1 MKNRIFNLLVA
12 LLMLPAFS
20 AFMTAANGVQTVGQ
34 VTGTV
39 SLTAA
44 VDYTIT
50 GETPFADGAVL
61 DIVNTDEA
69 VVILP
74 GVKPSQMLEKY
85 LKHIR
90 INGAAAVKNS
100 NCMVKIYADGCI
112 VLPHGTGIKPLTVYA
127 EKGQTGKSAQFGVS
141 THQSLAGHAM
151 NNKIQSFTLK
161 RGYMAW
167 FGTKSSTRDPGYN
180 RIFIADKADITVDL
194 PVILCNSISAL
205 RVSQWNDASKK
216 GYCSWQ
222 QAPNELL
229 NTTWHYNWDAGI
241 NPSDD
246 REYVTQQ
253 HHRDK
258 SSGYWWPSFTEVG
271 NNGTSANVVTY
282 NEPDNTGDDRE
293 HPATVQQVLDVWPE
307 LMSTGRRLG
316 SPAVAGNLNWL
327 YEFMDSIDARGWR
340 CDFVVMHCYWY
351 SDWPS
356 WNGTLSGVK
365 NRTGR
370 PIWITEMNYGANWT
384 DWPAGKDR
392 TGSAANY
399 AIHLQ
404 HFAPIIDGLEATQWL
419 ERYCVYNAVE
429 PCRYVIDDNGKL
441 TPSGEYYANK
451 KSGMAYNSM
460 YNVVPKLPKMKAPA
474 NIMVGYDS
482 KTTTATITWREYNG
496 EYNESMQ
503 VQRRVDGSSNWET
516 IATVT
521 PQEAAANY
529 TYQDTESMNG
539 YQYRVMVV
547 DAAGKSHYTSVRQAV
562 LDKVEAGDAV
572 QVNGQVRYAGGNLIP
587 DGDFELGAAA
597 WTDGKG
603 APVSQSAYFSVFPVG
618 GVDGGAYLH
627 ARNQK
632 RSYTID
638 EQALVYETDVEAGRN
653 YYFSMALIAPV
664 FKSGGMSY
672 NPNNQ
677 LQLTGDTSGQ
687 AKKDSTL
694 SYLKT
699 SDIWAYQEVG
709 FNASTFSR
717 LRFTAANMAGQSQF
731 DKVVLCPLFDTK
743 DEAIAHGVVAA
754 RAKATYVS
762 AWLADYPELQTEL
775 QEVLAITEGG
785 NQDADLMTLE
795 LVMTGVMQGAR
806 AKDELATLIPYAE
819 KAVALKLDGHQFL
832 QESLEKAKQA
842 DSATEYVESLAALQ
856 AVLDD
861 YLPAIYATDLIA
873 APNFDRSSMGWTLK
887 CGTYT
892 GGDQRI
898 NSDMAGKSCWN
909 AWWSGQ
915 NASEGKAKT
924 MEIRQTVNGLA
935 HGVYSLECKAGTQ
948 NNCLT
953 DQHAYLVSGEDTLV
967 SANLTYDRLDL
978 PTVADSAK
986 WETLMTPPVY
996 VGDRGELT
1004 FGFIGSKQGAVDNAW
1019 KKIGDMTST
1028 GDKREG
1034 WWCATDFALR
1044 FIPMYRTSTPEGGWG
1059 VICLPRA
1066 IKPSERMK
1074 LYHIEGILADYSAL
1088 CLQEVTET
1096 EAGVPYIYYTDEAE
1110 ANFYEEGETVDMPS
1124 LDDPVWGDFYG
1135 NMEAFPGEYYL
1146 ENGQWHRATLEK
1158 TGMIWP
1164 YTAFIPTALEFAVY
1178 KSWDGQTMPI
1188 NGAAEEHA
1196 QGIRPVLVDGQPT
1209 TAPEGCYTLS
1219 GMPITEEQAKQCPMY
1234 IRVKDGRA
1242 VKVVGSY

>member
-1 MKNRIFNLLVA
+1 MIMKKRIFNLLVA

-20 AFMTAANGVQTVGQ
+20 AFMTAANGVQSVSQ

-39 SLTAA
+39 SLTTA

-50 GETPFADGAVL
+50 GAVPFADGAVL

-112 VLPHGTGIKPLTVYA
+112 ILPHGTGIKPLTVYA

-216 GYCSWQ
+216 GYAGWDP
-222 QAPNELL
+222 AYNEPL
-229 NTTWHYNWDAGI
+229 NTTWCYSWDAGI
-241 NPSDD
+241 NIWDD
-246 REYVTQQ
+246 REYVT
-253 HHRDK
+253 HHHHE
-258 SSGYWWPSFTEVG
+258 GWPGITDVG
-271 NNGTSANVVTY
+271 NNGTSASILGN

-293 HPATVQQVLDVWPE
+293 QVNSVAEVLATWPQ
-307 LMSTGRRLG
+307 MMATGRRLG
-316 SPAVAGNLNWL
+316 SPAVAGNYAWL

-340 CDFVVMHCYWY
+340 CDFVAVHAYWY
-351 SDWPS
+351 SDWGS
-356 WNGTLSGVK
+356 WNSQLSGIK

-384 DWPAGKDR
+384 GWP
-392 TGSAANY
+392 GSDTNGTPENY
-399 AIHLQ
+399 AIQYQ
-404 HFAPIIDGLEATQWL
+404 HMKPIIDGLEATPWL
-419 ERYCVYNAVE
+419 ERYAYYNWVQD
-429 PCRYVIDDNGKL
+429 CRMVIDGNMKL
-441 TPSGEYYANK
+441 TPIGEYYANK

-653 YYFSMALIAPV
+653 YYFSMALIAPI

-775 QEVLAITEGG
+775 QEVLAMTEGG

-861 YLPAIYATDLIA
+861 YLPAVYATDVIA
-873 APNFDRSSMGWTLK
+873 APNFDRSSVGWTLK

-924 MEIRQTVNGLA
+924 MEIRQTVKGLA

-996 VGDRGELT
+996 VGDKGELT

-1242 VKVVGSY
+1242 AKVVASY

>member
-1 MKNRIFNLLVA
+1 MKNRIFNLLA
-12 LLMLPAFS
+12 AFLMLPAF
-20 AFMTAANGVQTVGQ
+20 AVFMTAANGVQTVGQ

-74 GVKPSQMLEKY
+74 GVKPSEMLEKY

-100 NCMVKIYADGCI
+100 NCMVKMYADGCI
-112 VLPHGTGIKPLTVYA
+112 ILPHGTGIKPLTVYA

-216 GYCSWQ
+216 GYAGWDP
-222 QAPNELL
+222 AYNEPL
-229 NTTWHYNWDAGI
+229 NTTWCYSWDAGI
-241 NPSDD
+241 NIWDD
-246 REYVTQQ
+246 REYVT
-253 HHRDK
+253 HHHHE
-258 SSGYWWPSFTEVG
+258 GWPGITDVG
-271 NNGTSANVVTY
+271 NNGTSASILGN

-293 HPATVQQVLDVWPE
+293 QVNSVAEVLATWP
-307 LMSTGRRLG
+307 LMMATGRRLG
-316 SPAVAGNLNWL
+316 SPAVAGNYAWL

-340 CDFVVMHCYWY
+340 CDFVAVHAYWY
-351 SDWPS
+351 SDWGS
-356 WNGTLSGVK
+356 WNSQLSGIK

-384 DWPAGKDR
+384 GWP
-392 TGSAANY
+392 GSDTNGTPENY
-399 AIHLQ
+399 AIQYQ
-404 HFAPIIDGLEATQWL
+404 HMKPIIDGLEATPWL
-419 ERYCVYNAVE
+419 ERYAYYNWVQD
-429 PCRYVIDDNGKL
+429 CRMVIDGNMKL
-441 TPSGEYYANK
+441 TPIGEYYANK

-529 TYQDTESMNG
+529 TYQDTGSMNG

-653 YYFSMALIAPV
+653 YYFSMALIAPI

-687 AKKDSTL
+687 AKKDSTV

-699 SDIWAYQEVG
+699 SDVWAYQEVG
-709 FNASTFSR
+709 FNAGTYSQ
-717 LRFTAANMAGQSQF
+717 LHFTAANMAGLSQF

-754 RAKATYVS
+754 RTKATYVS

-795 LVMTGVMQGAR
+795 LVMAGVMQGAR
-806 AKDELATLIPYAE
+806 AKDSLATLIPYAE
-819 KAVALKLDGHQFL
+819 KALALNLDGHQFL
-832 QESLEKAKQA
+832 QPVLERAKQA

-861 YLPAIYATDLIA
+861 YLPAIYATDVIA
-873 APNFDRSSMGWTLK
+873 APNFDKTAVGWTVK

-892 GGDQRI
+892 GGDQRM

-924 MEIRQTVNGLA
+924 MEIRQTVKGLA

-996 VGDRGELT
+996 VGDKGELT
-1004 FGFIGSKQGAVDNAW
+1004 IGFVGSKQGAVDNAW

-1178 KSWDGQTMPI
+1178 ESWDGLTMPI

-1209 TAPEGCYTLS
+1209 TAPEGCYTLNGLS
-1219 GMPITEEQAKQCPMY
+1219 ITEEQAKQCPMY

-1242 VKVVGSY
+1242 VKVVTGY

>member
-1 MKNRIFNLLVA
+1 MKNRIFNLLA
-12 LLMLPAFS
+12 AFLMLPAF
-20 AFMTAANGVQTVGQ
+20 AVFMTAANGVQTVGQ

-743 DEAIAHGVVAA
+743 DEAIAHGIVAA

-762 AWLADYPELQTEL
+762 AWLANYPELQTEL
-775 QEVLAITEGG
+775 QEVLAMTEGG

-795 LVMTGVMQGAR
+795 LAMTGVMQGAR

-832 QESLEKAKQA
+832 QESLEKAKLA

-873 APNFDRSSMGWTLK
+873 SPTFNRTSVGWTLK

-924 MEIRQTVNGLA
+924 MEIRQTVKGLA

-996 VGDRGELT
+996 VGDKGELT

-1066 IKPSERMK
+1066 IKSSERMK

-1178 KSWDGQTMPI
+1178 ESWDGQTMPI

-1242 VKVVGSY
+1242 VKVVAGY

>member
-1 MKNRIFNLLVA
+1 
-12 LLMLPAFS
+12 MLPAF
-20 AFMTAANGVQTVGQ
+20 AVFMTAANGVQTVGQ

-74 GVKPSQMLEKY
+74 GVKPSEMLEKY

-100 NCMVKIYADGCI
+100 NCMVKMYADGCI
-112 VLPHGTGIKPLTVYA
+112 ILPHGTGIKPLTVYA

-216 GYCSWQ
+216 GYAGWDP
-222 QAPNELL
+222 AYNEPL
-229 NTTWHYNWDAGI
+229 NTTWCYSWDAGI
-241 NPSDD
+241 NIWDD
-246 REYVTQQ
+246 REYVT
-253 HHRDK
+253 HHHHE
-258 SSGYWWPSFTEVG
+258 GWPGITDVG
-271 NNGTSANVVTY
+271 NNGTSASILGN

-293 HPATVQQVLDVWPE
+293 QVNSVAEVLATWP
-307 LMSTGRRLG
+307 LMMATGRRLG
-316 SPAVAGNLNWL
+316 SPAVAGNYAWL

-340 CDFVVMHCYWY
+340 CDFVAVHAYWY
-351 SDWPS
+351 SDWGS
-356 WNGTLSGVK
+356 WNSQLSGIK

-384 DWPAGKDR
+384 GWP
-392 TGSAANY
+392 GSDTNGTPENY
-399 AIHLQ
+399 AIQYQ
-404 HFAPIIDGLEATQWL
+404 HMKPIIDGLEATPWL
-419 ERYCVYNAVE
+419 ERYAYYNWVQD
-429 PCRYVIDDNGKL
+429 CRMVIDGNMKL
-441 TPSGEYYANK
+441 TPIGEYYANK

-529 TYQDTESMNG
+529 TYQDTGSMNG

-653 YYFSMALIAPV
+653 YYFSMALIAPI

-687 AKKDSTL
+687 AKKDSTV

-699 SDIWAYQEVG
+699 SDVWAYQEVG
-709 FNASTFSR
+709 FNAGTYSQ
-717 LRFTAANMAGQSQF
+717 LHFTAANMAGLSQF

-754 RAKATYVS
+754 RTKATYVS

-795 LVMTGVMQGAR
+795 LVMAGVMQGAR
-806 AKDELATLIPYAE
+806 AKDSLATLIPYAE
-819 KAVALKLDGHQFL
+819 KALALNLDGHQFL
-832 QESLEKAKQA
+832 QPVLERAKQA

-861 YLPAIYATDLIA
+861 YLPAIYATDVIA
-873 APNFDRSSMGWTLK
+873 APNFDKTAVGWTVK

-892 GGDQRI
+892 GGDQRM

-924 MEIRQTVNGLA
+924 MEIRQTVKGLA

-996 VGDRGELT
+996 VGDKGELT
-1004 FGFIGSKQGAVDNAW
+1004 IGFVGSKQGAVDNAW

-1178 KSWDGQTMPI
+1178 ESWDGLTMPI

-1209 TAPEGCYTLS
+1209 TAPEGCYTLNGLS
-1219 GMPITEEQAKQCPMY
+1219 ITEEQAKQCPMY

-1242 VKVVGSY
+1242 VKVVTGY

>member
-20 AFMTAANGVQTVGQ
+20 AFMTAANGVQSVSQ

-39 SLTAA
+39 SLTTA

-50 GETPFADGAVL
+50 GAVPFADGAVL

-112 VLPHGTGIKPLTVYA
+112 ILPHGTGIQPLTVYA

-216 GYCSWQ
+216 GYAGWDP
-222 QAPNELL
+222 AYNEPL
-229 NTTWHYNWDAGI
+229 NTTWCYSWDAGI
-241 NPSDD
+241 NIWDD
-246 REYVTQQ
+246 REYVT
-253 HHRDK
+253 HHHHE
-258 SSGYWWPSFTEVG
+258 GWPGITDVG
-271 NNGTSANVVTY
+271 NNGTSASILGN

-293 HPATVQQVLDVWPE
+293 QVNSVAEVLATWPQ
-307 LMSTGRRLG
+307 MMATGRRLG
-316 SPAVAGNLNWL
+316 SPAVAGNYAWL

-340 CDFVVMHCYWY
+340 CDFVAVHAYWY
-351 SDWPS
+351 SDWGS
-356 WNGTLSGVK
+356 WNSQLSGIK

-384 DWPAGKDR
+384 GWP
-392 TGSAANY
+392 GSDTNGTPENY
-399 AIHLQ
+399 AIQYQ
-404 HFAPIIDGLEATQWL
+404 HMKPIIDGLEATPWL
-419 ERYCVYNAVE
+419 ERYAYYNWVQD
-429 PCRYVIDDNGKL
+429 CRMVIDGDMKL
-441 TPSGEYYANK
+441 TPIGEYYANK

-474 NIMVGYDS
+474 NIIVGYDS

-653 YYFSMALIAPV
+653 YYFSMALIAPI

-775 QEVLAITEGG
+775 QEVLAMTEGG

-795 LVMTGVMQGAR
+795 LAMTGVMQGAR

-819 KAVALKLDGHQFL
+819 KAVALKLDGHQLL

-861 YLPAIYATDLIA
+861 YLPAIYATDVIA
-873 APNFDRSSMGWTLK
+873 SPTFNRTSVGWTLK

-924 MEIRQTVNGLA
+924 MEIRQTVKGLA

-996 VGDRGELT
+996 VGDKGELT

-1219 GMPITEEQAKQCPMY
+1219 GMPITEEQAKLCPMY

-1242 VKVVGSY
+1242 AKVVTSY

>member
-12 LLMLPAFS
+12 LLMLPAF
-20 AFMTAANGVQTVGQ
+20 AVFMTAANGVQTVGQ

-112 VLPHGTGIKPLTVYA
+112 ILPHGTGIKPLTVYA

-216 GYCSWQ
+216 GYAGWDP
-222 QAPNELL
+222 AYNEPL
-229 NTTWHYNWDAGI
+229 NTTWCYSWDAGI
-241 NPSDD
+241 NIWDD
-246 REYVTQQ
+246 REYVT
-253 HHRDK
+253 HHHHE
-258 SSGYWWPSFTEVG
+258 GWPGITDVG
-271 NNGTSANVVTY
+271 NNGTSASILGN

-293 HPATVQQVLDVWPE
+293 QVNSVAEVLATWPQ
-307 LMSTGRRLG
+307 MMATGRRLG
-316 SPAVAGNLNWL
+316 SPAVAGNYAWL

-340 CDFVVMHCYWY
+340 CDFVAVHAYWY
-351 SDWPS
+351 SDWGS
-356 WNGTLSGVK
+356 WNSQLSGIK

-384 DWPAGKDR
+384 GWPGNDTKG
-392 TGSAANY
+392 TPENY
-399 AIHLQ
+399 AIQYQ
-404 HFAPIIDGLEATQWL
+404 HMKPIIDGLEATPWL
-419 ERYCVYNAVE
+419 ERYAYYNWVQD
-429 PCRYVIDDNGKL
+429 CRMVIDGDMKL
-441 TPSGEYYANK
+441 TPIGEYYANK

-474 NIMVGYDS
+474 NIIVGYDS

-627 ARNQK
+627 ARNQR

-775 QEVLAITEGG
+775 QEVLAMTEGG

-861 YLPAIYATDLIA
+861 YLPAVYATDVIA
-873 APNFDRSSMGWTLK
+873 SPTFNRTSVGWTLK

-924 MEIRQTVNGLA
+924 MEIRQTVKGLA

-1209 TAPEGCYTLS
+1209 TAPEGCYTLNGLS
-1219 GMPITEEQAKQCPMY
+1219 ITEEQAKQCPMY

-1242 VKVVGSY
+1242 VKVVTGY

>member
-20 AFMTAANGVQTVGQ
+20 AFMTAANGVQSVSQ

-39 SLTAA
+39 GLTAA

-50 GETPFADGAVL
+50 GTVPFADGAVL

-216 GYCSWQ
+216 GYAGWDP
-222 QAPNELL
+222 AYNEPL
-229 NTTWHYNWDAGI
+229 NTTWCYSWDAGI
-241 NPSDD
+241 NIWDD
-246 REYVTQQ
+246 REYVT
-253 HHRDK
+253 HHHHE
-258 SSGYWWPSFTEVG
+258 GWPGITDVG
-271 NNGTSANVVTY
+271 NNGTSASILGN

-293 HPATVQQVLDVWPE
+293 QVNSVAEVLATWPQ
-307 LMSTGRRLG
+307 MMATGRRLG
-316 SPAVAGNLNWL
+316 SPAVAGNYAWL

-340 CDFVVMHCYWY
+340 CDFVAVHAYWY
-351 SDWPS
+351 SDWGS
-356 WNGTLSGVK
+356 WNSQLSGIK

-384 DWPAGKDR
+384 GWPGNDTKG
-392 TGSAANY
+392 TPENY
-399 AIHLQ
+399 AIQYQ
-404 HFAPIIDGLEATQWL
+404 HMKPIIDGLEATPWL
-419 ERYCVYNAVE
+419 ERYAYYNWVQD
-429 PCRYVIDDNGKL
+429 CRMVIDGDMKL
-441 TPSGEYYANK
+441 TPIGEYYANK

-474 NIMVGYDS
+474 NIIVGYDS

-653 YYFSMALIAPV
+653 YYFSMALIAPI

-687 AKKDSTL
+687 AKKDSTV

-861 YLPAIYATDLIA
+861 YLPAVYATDVIA

-924 MEIRQTVNGLA
+924 MEIRQTVKGLA

-996 VGDRGELT
+996 VGDKGELT
-1004 FGFIGSKQGAVDNAW
+1004 IGFVGSKQGAVDNAW

-1096 EAGVPYIYYTDEAE
+1096 EAGVPYVYYTDEAE

-1209 TAPEGCYTLS
+1209 TAPEGCYTLNGLS
-1219 GMPITEEQAKQCPMY
+1219 ITEEQAKQCPMY

-1242 VKVVGSY
+1242 VKVLTGY

>member
-1 MKNRIFNLLVA
+1 MKNRIFNLLA
-12 LLMLPAFS
+12 AFLMLPAF
-20 AFMTAANGVQTVGQ
+20 AVFMTAANGVQTVGQ

-100 NCMVKIYADGCI
+100 NCMVKIYTDGCI
-112 VLPHGTGIKPLTVYA
+112 ILPHGTGIKPLTVYA

-216 GYCSWQ
+216 GYAGWDP
-222 QAPNELL
+222 AYNEPL
-229 NTTWHYNWDAGI
+229 NTTWCYSWDAGI
-241 NPSDD
+241 NIWDD
-246 REYVTQQ
+246 REYVT
-253 HHRDK
+253 HHHHE
-258 SSGYWWPSFTEVG
+258 GWPGITDVG
-271 NNGTSANVVTY
+271 NNGTSASILGN

-293 HPATVQQVLDVWPE
+293 QVNSVAEVLATWPQ
-307 LMSTGRRLG
+307 MMATGRRLG
-316 SPAVAGNLNWL
+316 SPAVAGNYAWL

-340 CDFVVMHCYWY
+340 CDFVAVHAYWY
-351 SDWPS
+351 SDWGS
-356 WNGTLSGVK
+356 WNSQLSGIK

-384 DWPAGKDR
+384 GWP
-392 TGSAANY
+392 GSDTNATPENY
-399 AIHLQ
+399 AIQYQ
-404 HFAPIIDGLEATQWL
+404 HMKPIIDGLEATPWL
-419 ERYCVYNAVE
+419 ERYAYYNWVQD
-429 PCRYVIDDNGKL
+429 CRMVIDGNMKL
-441 TPSGEYYANK
+441 TPIGEYYANK

-603 APVSQSAYFSVFPVG
+603 APVSQSVYFSVFPVG

-653 YYFSMALIAPV
+653 YYFSMALIAPI

-717 LRFTAANMAGQSQF
+717 LRFTAANMAGLSQF

-754 RAKATYVS
+754 RTKATYVS

-795 LVMTGVMQGAR
+795 LVMAGVMQGAR
-806 AKDELATLIPYAE
+806 AKDSLATLIPYAE

-856 AVLDD
+856 TVLDD
-861 YLPAIYATDLIA
+861 YLPAVYATDVIA
-873 APNFDRSSMGWTLK
+873 APNFDKTAVGWTVK

-892 GGDQRI
+892 GGDQRM

-924 MEIRQTVNGLA
+924 MEIRQTVKGLA

-996 VGDRGELT
+996 VDDKGELT
-1004 FGFIGSKQGAVDNAW
+1004 IGFVGSKQGAVDNAW

-1096 EAGVPYIYYTDEAE
+1096 EAGVPYVYYTDEAE

-1178 KSWDGQTMPI
+1178 KSWEGLTMPI

-1209 TAPEGCYTLS
+1209 TAPEGCYTLNGLS
-1219 GMPITEEQAKQCPMY
+1219 ITEEQAKQCPMY

-1242 VKVVGSY
+1242 AKVVTGY